1 MQYLN
6 NNSCYDMIIIILLLA
21 FTYYFIVKSIRSK
34 ENFAEDNDDYQGFE
48 FFVGEALNN
57 NFTEEYWEHIKD
69 LPLMYPDVTNMLEA
83 LGKTPKTYTMTVND
97 YYKGKKESFIVDLL
111 QAYSKN

>member
-1 MQYLN
+1 
-6 NNSCYDMIIIILLLA
+6 
-21 FTYYFIVKSIRSK
+21 
-34 ENFAEDNDDYQGFE
+34 
-48 FFVGEALNN
+48 
-57 NFTEEYWEHIKD
+57 
-69 LPLMYPDVTNMLEA
+69 MYPDVANMLEA